1 MVRSCAGAG
10 PLDGLG
16 GERYAAALRVLP
28 IVAVQIA
35 PAEAP
40 PALEQLLL
48 EACSTGLERARC
60 VSARRLESQTPRG
73 VALVSWEGPG
83 HVSIEVG
90 LGANQGDAPL
100 WVSRV
105 LDFSQGDP
113 ENERWRAVGFTI
125 ALLADDPRFW
135 PPEPEPESLAVAPID
150 TPPAEPAGP
159 GPALDRVPIVA
170 ELRGLAAAG
179 LLHGPWRWGA
189 EARLAVPLGSVF
201 VVTGGVGYSLASDAS
216 VDARWFDVSA
226 GIGVRVP
233 SLFADVDA
241 RLRFELLAQNVAVT
255 AHLGELTDRNTA
267 WVPGASF
274 GGDLQAPLGD
284 AWLASARADVFMLD
298 GSTGINSAGRR
309 VAASV
314 GAGVV
319 LGLGAGYR
327 F

>member
-1 MVRSCAGAG
+1 M
-10 PLDGLG
+10 
-16 GERYAAALRVLP
+16 LP
-28 IVAVQIA
+28 VVAVQIA

-60 VSARRLESQTPRG
+60 LAARRLEDEAPRG

-90 LGANQGDAPL
+90 LGAHEGDAPL

-105 LDFSQGDP
+105 LDFAPGDP

-135 PPEPEPESLAVAPID
+135 PPEPEPESLAVTPID
-150 TPPAEPAGP
+150 APPSEAATPAPAPE
-159 GPALDRVPIVA
+159 RVPVIA

-189 EARLAVPLGSVF
+189 EGRLAVPLGPGF
-201 VVTGGVGYSLASDAS
+201 VVTGGVGYSLASDAT

-233 SLFADVDA
+233 SLFAGIDA
-241 RLRFELLAQNVAVT
+241 RLRLELLAQNVAVT
-255 AHLGELTDRNTA
+255 ARLGELTDRNTA

-274 GGDLQAPLGD
+274 GGDLQMPLGD

-298 GSTGINSAGRR
+298 GSTGIYSAGRR

-314 GAGVV
+314 GAGVA